1 VPSLASASKCG
12 VLASDAEKI
21 SLFSIDAALLISD
34 LRALSSP
41 SPTQTSRS
49 LISGSSSLSSVSSSL
64 FSDAD
69 HELSHLRRTLLSP
82 PIWVS
87 SIVELRLHLSLF
99 IRIMDLSGF
108 SITSGSFVKD
118 ITLYLALCF
127 HIVNVLE
134 FVAKKE
140 SLQLPHGFTAL
151 QVLLGNIREAL
162 QFICLRNCPTDELF
176 YPGDKD
182 TEAHELFGSYV
193 SIITWSFKSQLIPFY
208 RSSSRR
214 RVNGELEDEP
224 LHRNIIITEKDDC
237 YSFNKTLLQTLFI
250 RHSIMIIETKA
261 DL

>member
-1 VPSLASASKCG
+1 MNIIFVT
-12 VLASDAEKI
+12 
-21 SLFSIDAALLISD
+21 FSFCLS
-34 LRALSSP
+34 RALSSL
-41 SPTQTSRS
+41 T
-49 LISGSSSLSSVSSSL
+49 
-64 FSDAD
+64 
-69 HELSHLRRTLLSP
+69 
-82 PIWVS
+82 
-87 SIVELRLHLSLF
+87 
-99 IRIMDLSGF
+99 DLSGF

-118 ITLYLALCF
+118 ITLYLTLCF
-127 HIVNVLE
+127 HIEKVLE

-162 QFICLRNCPTDELF
+162 HICLCNCPTLYDELF

-182 TEAHELFGSYV
+182 TEAHKLFRNYV
-193 SIITWSFKSQLIPFY
+193 SIITWSFKSQLISFY

-224 LHRNIIITEKDDC
+224 LHMNIIITEKDDC
-237 YSFNKTLLQTLFI
+237 YSFNKTMLQILFI

>member
-1 VPSLASASKCG
+1 MATSFSRIQYCSFDCHRYLRASASIFSKNLVRYVDAGTASASKRG

-21 SLFSIDAALLISD
+21 SVFDKKTAFGD
-34 LRALSSP
+34 
-41 SPTQTSRS
+41 T
-49 LISGSSSLSSVSSSL
+49 
-64 FSDAD
+64 
-69 HELSHLRRTLLSP
+69 
-82 PIWVS
+82 
-87 SIVELRLHLSLF
+87 
-99 IRIMDLSGF
+99 
-108 SITSGSFVKD
+108 
-118 ITLYLALCF
+118 LCF
-127 HIVNVLE
+127 HIEKVLE

-162 QFICLRNCPTDELF
+162 HICLCNCPTLYDELF

-182 TEAHELFGSYV
+182 TEAHKLFRNYV
-193 SIITWSFKSQLIPFY
+193 SIITWSFKSQLISFY

-224 LHRNIIITEKDDC
+224 LHMNIIITEKDDC
-237 YSFNKTLLQTLFI
+237 YSFNKTMLQILFI

>member
-1 VPSLASASKCG
+1 MFVYVMC
-12 VLASDAEKI
+12 
-21 SLFSIDAALLISD
+21 LLVTYW
-34 LRALSSP
+34 RLS
-41 SPTQTSRS
+41 Q
-49 LISGSSSLSSVSSSL
+49 
-64 FSDAD
+64 
-69 HELSHLRRTLLSP
+69 
-82 PIWVS
+82 
-87 SIVELRLHLSLF
+87 
-99 IRIMDLSGF
+99 DLSGF

-127 HIVNVLE
+127 YIVKVLE

-140 SLQLPHGFTAL
+140 SLQLLHGFTAL

-162 QFICLRNCPTDELF
+162 QVICLCNCPTDELF
-176 YPGDKD
+176 CPGDKD

-193 SIITWSFKSQLIPFY
+193 SIITCSFKSQLIPFY

-214 RVNGELEDEP
+214 RVNGEP

-237 YSFNKTLLQTLFI
+237 YSFNKTMLQTLFI

>member
-1 VPSLASASKCG
+1 MQFCNLNS
-12 VLASDAEKI
+12 
-21 SLFSIDAALLISD
+21 F
-34 LRALSSP
+34 
-41 SPTQTSRS
+41 
-49 LISGSSSLSSVSSSL
+49 
-64 FSDAD
+64 
-69 HELSHLRRTLLSP
+69 RTK
-82 PIWVS
+82 
-87 SIVELRLHLSLF
+87 F
-99 IRIMDLSGF
+99 ILGF
-108 SITSGSFVKD
+108 SVFLGLSIPQYFNEYTAIKGYGPVH
-118 ITLYLALCF
+118 TGARWALCF
-127 HIVNVLE
+127 HIVKVLE

-162 QFICLRNCPTDELF
+162 QVICLCNCPTDELF

-193 SIITWSFKSQLIPFY
+193 SIITCSFKSQLIPFY

-214 RVNGELEDEP
+214 RVNGEP

-237 YSFNKTLLQTLFI
+237 YSFNKTMLQTLFI